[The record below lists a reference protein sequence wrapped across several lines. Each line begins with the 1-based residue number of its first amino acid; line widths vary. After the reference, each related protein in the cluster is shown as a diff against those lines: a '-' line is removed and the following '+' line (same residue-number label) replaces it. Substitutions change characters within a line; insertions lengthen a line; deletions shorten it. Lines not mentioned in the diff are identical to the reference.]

1 VAETGSRE
9 APLPGFEGLV
19 GQSAAMQALFRRLAR
34 LAVVDVSVL
43 ILGETGTGKELV
55 AAALHRLSPR
65 RGARF
70 EPVNCGA
77 LSRELLRS
85 ELFGHER
92 GAFTGAVERQAGLLR
107 EANGGTVFLDEVGE
121 LPLEAQAVLLRFL
134 GTGEV
139 RPVGLTR
146 TLHVDVRVIAATHR
160 DLPAAIQRGT
170 FREDLYYR
178 LREVVLRVPPL
189 RERRE
194 DLPLLVE
201 HCRRRFNARYGLA
214 IDGVTPTAARA
225 LAAYT
230 WPGNVREL
238 EAILREAMILKGRGA
253 LEAENLALP
262 IREARRNSPGS
273 DAGPSALRPATQCL
287 RTAIEI
293 AERRGS
299 VSRREV
305 AAESGLSRELARRAL
320 DDLARSGHLRRI
332 GQGRGTRYVVV

>member
-1 VAETGSRE
+1 
-9 APLPGFEGLV
+9 
-19 GQSAAMQALFRRLAR
+19 MQALFRRLAR

-43 ILGETGTGKELV
+43 ILGESGTGKELV

-70 EPVNCGA
+70 EPVNCGG

-107 EANGGTVFLDEVGE
+107 EADGGTVFLDEVGE
-121 LPLEAQAVLLRFL
+121 LPLDAQAVLLRFL
-134 GTGEV
+134 GNGEV

-160 DLPAAIQRGT
+160 DLPAAIQRDT

-189 RERRE
+189 RERPE

-201 HCRRRFNARYGLA
+201 HCRRRFNARDRLA
-214 IDGVTPTAARA
+214 IDGVTPTAALRA
-225 LAAYT
+225 LAAHT

-238 EAILREAMILKGRGA
+238 EAVVREAMVLKGRGR
-253 LEAENLALP
+253 LEAEDLSLDRVRAAP
-262 IREARRNSPGS
+262 RAWPVSESTR
-273 DAGPSALRPATQCL
+273 PSTLRPSTQCL
-287 RTAIEI
+287 RTAIQI
-293 AERRGS
+293 AEARGG
-299 VSRREV
+299 VSRGEL

-320 DDLARSGHLRRI
+320 ADLARLGHLRRL
-332 GQGRGTRYVVV
+332 GRGRSTRYVVA